1 MESERRPDERPT
13 EVVAANEAHERINLL
28 IDRLTALTTERDAWR
43 KQATADGARCQKLH
57 AEVADLREALKTVPV
72 ADFVQ
77 RSTETPDSVAALK
90 RDLAQ
95 ALARAEG
102 AERAAAAARMQR
114 DTYLARLTRERD
126 ELLEQIENHVKAYE
140 LVQRERDEAR
150 NDLKRAMSSRQGAQD
165 EHVKQA
171 FAKRDEARR
180 QLAEAQQRA
189 SYYEQLNVRERVSRE
204 AYEVASAER
213 DEARKQVSALTDE
226 LERSAGTTRIN
237 ELRHELIVEDRK
249 FTALEELHR
258 ATQAERDEERE
269 HRILNE
275 QWALREQAR
284 VHHYRR
290 LYGRARV
297 AWQLVVDARGGL
309 AALLDGIDA
318 ADETFDSD
326 INADQEG

>member
-28 IDRLTALTTERDAWR
+28 IDRLTAITTERDAWR
-43 KQATADGARCQKLH
+43 KQASADGARCQKLH
-57 AEVADLREALKTVPV
+57 AEVADLREAMKTVPV

-77 RSTETPDSVAALK
+77 RSMETPDSVAALK

-102 AERAAAAARMQR
+102 AERAVRAARMQR
-114 DTYLARLTRERD
+114 DTYSVRTRELDDIAGDDAKKIDRLTREHD
-126 ELLEQIENHVKAYE
+126 ELLEQIGNHVKAYE
-140 LVQRERDEAR
+140 LVQAERDKAREHAALLVDRVDRLKAEYDTERQRNIADRVARSAYETACDERDEAR
-150 NDLKRAMSSRQGAQD
+150 
-165 EHVKQA
+165 
-171 FAKRDEARR
+171 AKVSGFRDG
-180 QLAEAQQRA
+180 LD
-189 SYYEQLNVRERVSRE
+189 RV
-204 AYEVASAER
+204 
-213 DEARKQVSALTDE
+213 
-226 LERSAGTTRIN
+226 I
-237 ELRHELIVEDRK
+237 
-249 FTALEELHR
+249 
-258 ATQAERDEERE
+258 AERDEERK
-269 HRILNE
+269 HRIVNE

-284 VHHYRR
+284 AHHYGR

-297 AWQLVVDARGGL
+297 AWQLVVDARNGL